1 MDLLDWHRGR
11 LSSRRLSVLVRQ
23 LPRDSAVN
31 RELHG
36 EVTEWGTAEHLLA
49 AITDHLAAA
58 NWMTVAMN
66 GEEGS
71 DPPEYP
77 EPIPRPGNPA
87 DTESDPD
94 PAEAPAPAD
103 LPTGGELMR
112 FFG

>member
-36 EVTEWGTAEHLLA
+36 EITEWGTAEHLLA

-77 EPIPRPGNPA
+77 EPVPRPGA
-87 DTESDPD
+87 AETDPG